1 MSVATGANLSQR
13 ETVTATVRGVPVQVA
28 CAAFCTTD
36 HSADLPFIED
46 LTHENRDESVAVP
59 VGIGGRTEDILAVR
73 IAEYPFAGSEDGP
86 VVVLDATGS
95 GETAEL
101 SPTRALAELDR
112 IIAHASRQ
120 RQRILDCAR

>member
-1 MSVATGANLSQR
+1 MSVATSANVSPR
-13 ETVTATVRGVPVQVA
+13 KSVTATVRGVPVTVP
-28 CAAFCTTD
+28 CTTFCTTD
-36 HSADLPFIED
+36 HGADLPFIED

-73 IAEYPFAGSEDGP
+73 IAEYPFAGGEDGP

-101 SPTRALAELDR
+101 APARALAELDR
-112 IIAHASRQ
+112 IAAHINRQ
-120 RQRILDCAR
+120 RQRILNLTR